1 MQNLLTRLGRLETAI
16 IAKPPSAVRRFMVQ
30 GPHGLSAGDAATFL
44 RERGHPLDAKALNII
59 RVVVG
64 AEDGRPT
71 DLPLKDL
78 TPEQLR

>member
-16 IAKPPSAVRRFMVQ
+16 IVKPPSAVRRFLVQ
-30 GPHGLSAGDAATFL
+30 GPHGLGAGDAAAFL
-44 RERGHPLDAKALNII
+44 RERGHHLDAKALNII

-64 AEDGRPT
+64 TEDGRPT